1 MSNPDFKTMSE
12 KELREYFLAH
22 RDNQDVFYSYI
33 DKLNAEGKWI
43 EMPYLESLEDL
54 ENYPEFTE
62 RVRRKS
68 APNDTAA

>member
-1 MSNPDFKTMSE
+1 MSNPDFKAMSE
-12 KELREYFLAH
+12 KELRKYFLAH
-22 RDNQDVFYSYI
+22 RDNQDAFYAYV
-33 DKLNAEGKWI
+33 DKLNAECKWV

-62 RVRRKS
+62 RVCRKS